1 MELLVLLVLA
11 TGGLALYRA
20 SAFATP
26 IAPVSA
32 PGSGAEGFLD
42 IDIPF
47 IGGELQ
53 ETIEAFVQE
62 ELIEPVAGI
71 FLAGIEAGRTRE
83 AWEGN
88 VQSVLDRGL
97 CDDVI
102 RAGAD
107 RAAVMVKIISIL
119 GAPPGEWK
127 GTPGMTWGTRVS
139 IEDRI
144 AFVLR
149 EPLPEDV
156 PYLPPVEGVE
166 VVVTDVGVIVGAGVV
181 ALEPGVVWE
190 PEPTPEQDRAAQLE
204 ALAEAAKSALDFPD
218 FGWGW

>member
-1 MELLVLLVLA
+1 VELLILVALGAVGVVLIRSRVAAAEPTVPTPAQNTEPASGSVLPVDLDFGPLDPLV
-11 TGGLALYRA
+11 
-20 SAFATP
+20 
-26 IAPVSA
+26 
-32 PGSGAEGFLD
+32 
-42 IDIPF
+42 
-47 IGGELQ
+47 
-53 ETIEAFVQE
+53 E
-62 ELIEPVAGI
+62 EYIIEPVAGI
-71 FLAGIEAGRTRE
+71 FLAGIEAGKTRE
-83 AWEGN
+83 AWEEN
-88 VQSVLDRGL
+88 VQSVLDRGS

-119 GAPPGEWK
+119 GVPPGEWK

-166 VVVTDVGVIVGAGVV
+166 VVVTGVGVIAGPGVV

-190 PEPTPEQDRAAQLE
+190 PEPMPEDDRAAQLE
-204 ALAEAAKSALDFPD
+204 ALAEVARDAFDFPD
-218 FGWGW
+218 LGWGLW